1 MAKLIPANTRLE
13 AWLAAVDYLI
23 ERKFDLNL
31 ILDIKSPESDGPK
44 AAAAYKL
51 MDKFFSREEEY
62 PIHTVAETIFPG
74 WEYSRRGIRGV
85 FENYPAE
92 FDIVKSRWG
101 TYAYR
106 MIRRQTATGEIVNPL
121 EQLIAKMR
129 GEFKNPGPKRACYEL
144 GLAEGAYDVPLYNTT
159 DDASPRMGLPCL
171 SHLSFKL
178 ADKQVHLTAL
188 YRSHDYSFKVPGNL
202 LGLARLQACVARE
215 VGAGIGGLVIH
226 STYAS
231 LSGSK
236 ASLKKL
242 IVDLREL
249 NAPEVG
255 R

>member
-1 MAKLIPANTRLE
+1 MAKVIPANTRLE
-13 AWLAAVDYLI
+13 AWLAAVDYLMG
-23 ERKFDLNL
+23 RKFDLNL
-31 ILDIKSPESDGPK
+31 ILDIKSPGSDGPR
-44 AAAAYKL
+44 AVAAYKL
-51 MDKFFSREEEY
+51 MDAFSSNAQEY

-85 FENYPAE
+85 FENYPE
-92 FDIVKSRWG
+92 QFDIVKSRWG
-101 TYAYR
+101 TYAHR
-106 MIRRQTATGEIVNPL
+106 MIRRQTATGKIVNPL

-178 ADKQVHLTAL
+178 ADRQVHLTAL

-215 VGAGIGGLVIH
+215 VGAGIGGLVVH

-231 LSGSK
+231 LRGSK
-236 ASLKKL
+236 TDLKNL
-242 IVDLREL
+242 VADLGEL
-249 NAPEVG
+249 NAQKVG
-255 R
+255 K